1 MRCFAGSTRY
11 SDVQRSLG
19 IATNILKARL
29 DGFVES
35 GIMQRRRYSEQ
46 PELFE
51 YLLTDKGRDLAPALA
66 LTERGDRWA
75 APDGPPA
82 QYVHTVCGS
91 PVSQKLMRTDL
102 RSRRRASRGAGLNPV
117 RPCLPIAST
126 TESASICP
134 PGVVVKRLSQN
145 ARRRESGAGA
155 SAGRATRLVARPAPH
170 VCDRGAGEERSTTKH
185 SPNS

>member
-102 RSRRRASRGAGLNPV
+102 RSRRRASGGAGLNPV

-134 PGVVVKRLSQN
+134 PGVAVKRLSQN
-145 ARRRESGAGA
+145 ASPSVTDSSATKSEWTRTRRSACHQAARSA
-155 SAGRATRLVARPAPH
+155 SPTSRR
-170 VCDRGAGEERSTTKH
+170 
-185 SPNS
+185 